1 MNSKRS
7 AARGM
12 LGFCAAITMVACG
25 SEGDPAG
32 NAPGTGGSGGSD
44 GTSEDVVE
52 IFSWWIAPGE
62 AEALQALVDVHK
74 EQHENSRIFN
84 AAEESG
90 AEARARLAERLD
102 QSEPPDLFQE
112 NAHELPNFIREHSG
126 LLRPLD
132 SFLDRMGYDQMIL
145 SEVLDNVSVDGSV
158 YAMPVNLHRE
168 NTLYYNKQIFA
179 DYGLTPPTTLA
190 EFFDICETLEAA
202 GVAPVATANQGWILR
217 IMFNTIAM
225 GSMGPEAYQAYFSG
239 QETGEST
246 ALQQAITE
254 YSSVLEQ
261 YVNAD
266 WNSAEFGWT
275 QAAQAVFEGEAAMFL
290 HGDWATGYFEQLGWT
305 AGVDFGAVSAPGA
318 NDLFLYG
325 VDAFAMPEGG
335 PNPEGAE
342 AFLETV
348 GSEEGQISFNR
359 IKGSS
364 PMRLDVDA
372 TQFDA
377 IGQETIESLRDA
389 SIRMLTPAWTDW
401 DNAFAA
407 YGTSG
412 DADALYQFF
421 VDTYPGR

>member
-1 MNSKRS
+1 MKSKKFG
-7 AARGM
+7 RGM
-12 LGFCAAITMVACG
+12 AQVCAAVALVACS
-25 SEGDPAG
+25 SEDDPAG
-32 NAPGTGGSGGSD
+32 DTPGAGGSGGGGND
-44 GTSEDVVE
+44 TTEDVVE

-74 EQHENSRIFN
+74 EHHQNSRIFN

-90 AEARARLAERLD
+90 DQARARLAERLND
-102 QSEPPDLFQE
+102 NEPPDLFQE
-112 NAHELPNFIREHSG
+112 NAHELPNFIAEHSG

-132 SFLDRMGYDQMIL
+132 AFLDRMGYDQMIL

-168 NTLYYNKQIFA
+168 NTLYYNEQIFT
-179 DYGLTPPTTLA
+179 DYDLTPPTTLE
-190 EFFDICETLEAA
+190 EFFEVCATLEAA

-239 QETGEST
+239 QATGESP
-246 ALQQAITE
+246 ALRQAITDYARVVE
-254 YSSVLEQ
+254 E

-266 WNSAEFGWT
+266 WNSEAFGWT
-275 QAAQAVFEGEAAMFL
+275 EAAQAVFEGDAAMFL

-305 AGVDFGAVSAPGA
+305 PGVDFGAVNAPGA
-318 NDLFLYG
+318 SELFLYG
-325 VDAFAMPEGG
+325 VDAFAMPAGG

-342 AFLETV
+342 LFLETV

-364 PMRLDVDA
+364 PMRLDVDPA
-372 TQFDA
+372 QFDA
-377 IGQETIESLRDA
+377 IGQETLATLRDA

-401 DNAFAA
+401 DDAFAA
-407 YGTSG
+407 YGMSS
-412 DADALYQFF
+412 DEDALYQFF